1 MTNAKLFPQA
11 PAYLSHEIIE
21 QCRQKLCTCG
31 NQSKVLYEAAN
42 LMKRFPSDPELWVM
56 LDQTIPIVLRKMS
69 FSSDVHGTVLEAL
82 TFLFDAYFTYYPTR
96 KIPPASYAIAAFSFF
111 HREVVSPES
120 GTDLSVKCRSK
131 VCEFALALARKHSYY
146 DLRNFLQQLEDADFL
161 NAELYFNLVLWKLG
175 HICYHTQKPLPHGFT
190 ASLPKDLDTGW
201 KMMQVAQRNLLRL
214 YADQTGNKRQRFH
227 AAPFEM
233 VPLVW
238 SNPPV
243 QVRLSKGKCN
253 SDGLELCKELLHQGV
268 LRSPGVAQYGHLSP
282 EQQESLAFAWVHKL

>member
-1 MTNAKLFPQA
+1 MTNAKSFPQA

-21 QCRQKLCTCG
+21 QCRQKRG

-42 LMKRFPSDPELWVM
+42 LMMRFPSDPELWAV

-69 FSSDVHGTVLEAL
+69 FSSDMPGTVLEAL

-96 KIPPASYAIAAFSFF
+96 KIPPASYAIATFGFF

-120 GTDLSVKCRSK
+120 GTDLSVKCRSE
-131 VCEFALALARKHSYY
+131 VCEFTLALARKHSYY
-146 DLRNFLQQLEDADFL
+146 DLRDSLHSLEDADFP

-175 HICYHTQKPLPHGFT
+175 HICYHTQKPLPYGFV

-201 KMMQVAQRNLLRL
+201 KMIRVAQRNLLRL
-214 YADQTGNKRQRFH
+214 FADQTGSKLH
-227 AAPFEM
+227 AAPFGM
-233 VPLVW
+233 VPPVW

-243 QVRLSKGKCN
+243 QVRLSKGNCN
-253 SDGLELCKELLHQGV
+253 SDGLELCKELLRQGV